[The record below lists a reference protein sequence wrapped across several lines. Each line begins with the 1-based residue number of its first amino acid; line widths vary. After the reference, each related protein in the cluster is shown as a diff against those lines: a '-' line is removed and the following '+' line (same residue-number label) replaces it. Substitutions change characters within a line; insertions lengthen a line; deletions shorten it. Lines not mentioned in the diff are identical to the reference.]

1 MRATLAL
8 LLLYGSTSIC
18 AMLQS
23 ASSSSVLPPTS
34 RKRTRDAGSS
44 LLVSAVR
51 AVGSSLSTGVL
62 PSLDEESTSDSEE
75 ERDTESGCSS
85 DEEDSNSIILAA
97 GACALG
103 AIYTLYLPKLKIP
116 HFRRPN
122 VHRDRSHALEFV
134 RSWDDVM
141 FFRQF
146 RLKRIDFYNLLRLI
160 LKQLEGDE
168 EMARRSSGS
177 SVNPE
182 LRLCMTCRILA
193 GAQYLDMIWYQVH
206 VDHVWDYIS
215 PVLEAIHST
224 VDNVRLPV
232 SEADINAHA
241 AEWGRV
247 QTRKLGCRPTP
258 DLLGAADG
266 LVIQRKKPT
275 KKELEGRDPAMYMN
289 RKGYYAWVA
298 LAIVGAFCQF
308 LMFEIKWPGAT
319 NDCTAFMQSKAV
331 QWMAHLNNLKRGWVA
346 GDDAFSGLEERLL
359 TPFTKCQLKKGKEGG
374 LTEYLKMRAFNH
386 ILSSQRI
393 TVERAFGLLVRRF
406 GCLWSAFEKGEEN
419 ALLMVIVCVKLHN
432 ICIERWRIENPTKTN
447 PTDLEVPDHFE
458 LPDGLAVLD
467 KEVADRLENKYPGA
481 PKRAKQNQIRLGFC
495 NSIYGNGI
503 RFENDENEYAY
514 S

>member
-1 MRATLAL
+1 
-8 LLLYGSTSIC
+8 
-18 AMLQS
+18 MLQS

>member
-1 MRATLAL
+1 MRALPL
-8 LLLYGSTSIC
+8 LMLFGSTSIC

-23 ASSSSVLPPTS
+23 AASSSSVLPPTS

-51 AVGSSLSTGVL
+51 VVGSSLCTGVL
-62 PSLDEESTSDSEE
+62 PSLGEESTSDSDE

-85 DEEDSNSIILAA
+85 DEEGSNSIILAA
-97 GACALG
+97 
-103 AIYTLYLPKLKIP
+103 
-116 HFRRPN
+116 
-122 VHRDRSHALEFV
+122 
-134 RSWDDVM
+134 DVM
-141 FFRQF
+141 FYRQF

-160 LKQLEGDE
+160 LTQIEGND

-177 SVNPE
+177 SVSPE

-193 GAQYLDMIWYQVH
+193 GARHLDMIWYQVH
-206 VDHVWDYIS
+206 VDHLWDYIS
-215 PVLEAIHST
+215 PVLQAIQSK
-224 VDNVRLPV
+224 VDNVRLPLCEV
-232 SEADINAHA
+232 DINAHA
-241 AEWGRV
+241 QEWGEI
-247 QTRKLGCRPTP
+247 QFRKLGCKPTP
-258 DLLGAADG
+258 NLVGAIDG
-266 LVIQRKKPT
+266 LVIQRTKPT

-331 QWMAHLNNLKRGWVA
+331 QWMAQLNNLKRGWVA

-374 LTEYLKMRAFNH
+374 MEQYLKMRAFNH

-419 ALLMVIVCVKLHN
+419 SLLMVIVCVKLHN
-432 ICIERWRIENPTKTN
+432 ICIERWKIENPTKTN
-447 PTDLEVPDHFE
+447 PTDLEVPDYYD

-467 KEVADRLENKYPGA
+467 KEVVDRLENKYPGA
-481 PKRAKQNQIRLGFC
+481 PKRSKQNKIRLGYC
-495 NSIYGNGI
+495 DSIYDHGV
-503 RFENDENEYAY
+503 RFESDENEYVY

>member
-1 MRATLAL
+1 MLF
-8 LLLYGSTSIC
+8 GSTSIC

-23 ASSSSVLPPTS
+23 AASSSSVLPPTS

-51 AVGSSLSTGVL
+51 VVGSSLCTGVL
-62 PSLDEESTSDSEE
+62 PSLGEESTSDSDE

-85 DEEDSNSIILAA
+85 DEEGSNSIILAA

-116 HFRRPN
+116 QFRCPN
-122 VHRDRSHALEFV
+122 VHRDRSRALEFV

-141 FFRQF
+141 FYRQF

-160 LKQLEGDE
+160 LTQIEGND

-177 SVNPE
+177 SVSPE

-193 GAQYLDMIWYQVH
+193 GARHLDMIWYQVH
-206 VDHVWDYIS
+206 VDHLWDYIS
-215 PVLEAIHST
+215 PVLQAIQSK
-224 VDNVRLPV
+224 VDNVRLPLCEV
-232 SEADINAHA
+232 DINAHA
-241 AEWGRV
+241 QEWGEI
-247 QTRKLGCRPTP
+247 QFRKLGCKPTP
-258 DLLGAADG
+258 NLVGAIDG
-266 LVIQRKKPT
+266 LVIQRTKPT

-331 QWMAHLNNLKRGWVA
+331 QWMAQLNNLKRGWVA

-359 TPFTKCQLKKGKEGG
+359 TPFTKCQLKKGKERSM
-374 LTEYLKMRAFNH
+374 EQYAKMRAFNH

-419 ALLMVIVCVKLHN
+419 SLLMVIVCVKLHN
-432 ICIERWRIENPTKTN
+432 ICIERWKIENPTKTN
-447 PTDLEVPDHFE
+447 PTDLEVPDHYD
-458 LPDGLAVLD
+458 LPDELAVVD
-467 KEVADRLENKYPGA
+467 KEVVDRLENKYPGA
-481 PKRAKQNQIRLGFC
+481 PKRSKQNKIRLGYC
-495 NSIYGNGI
+495 DSIYDHGV
-503 RFENDENEYAY
+503 RFESDENEYVY